1 MLGVVPTLGETVA
14 RSHKVEKQRIC
25 TLALL
30 LLALL
35 LRSFGLSLAIGI
47 FLYFFCLEDFF
58 CNTMESIL
66 LLPLYHDYA
75 RASAQCF
82 GKHRRAT
89 LDRLG
94 NTHGKKGVNNG
105 CASYTFW

>member
-47 FLYFFCLEDFF
+47 FLLFLLLRSFFLY
-58 CNTMESIL
+58 TMESIL

-94 NTHGKKGVNNG
+94 NTHRKKGVNNG

>member
-47 FLYFFCLEDFF
+47 FLLF
-58 CNTMESIL
+58 L
-66 LLPLYHDYA
+66 LLRSFFFTLWSQFCYCLYIMTMQEQAHN
-75 RASAQCF
+75 ASANI
-82 GKHRRAT
+82 GG
-89 LDRLG
+89 LLSIG
-94 NTHGKKGVNNG
+94 
-105 CASYTFW
+105 

>member
-47 FLYFFCLEDFF
+47 FLCFFCLEAFF
-58 CNTMESIL
+58 VLWSQFCYCLYIMTMQEQA
-66 LLPLYHDYA
+66 HN
-75 RASAQCF
+75 ASANI
-82 GKHRRAT
+82 GG
-89 LDRLG
+89 LLSIG
-94 NTHGKKGVNNG
+94 
-105 CASYTFW
+105 

>member
-25 TLALL
+25 TVALL

-47 FLYFFCLEDFF
+47 FLYFFCLEAFV
-58 CNTMESIL
+58 
-66 LLPLYHDYA
+66 LYY
-75 RASAQCF
+75 
-82 GKHRRAT
+82 
-89 LDRLG
+89 
-94 NTHGKKGVNNG
+94 GVNFVI
-105 CASYTFW
+105 ASIS